1 MSMLPFIASLF
12 VCCTPN
18 KMLATI
24 TLAAN
29 YMDGRTNEKFDS
41 VLLTGFLLLKNGT
54 GDWIFC
60 HFLTSGSK

>member
-24 TLAAN
+24 TLAEN

-54 GDWIFC
+54 LQVIGFFAI
-60 HFLTSGSK
+60 S